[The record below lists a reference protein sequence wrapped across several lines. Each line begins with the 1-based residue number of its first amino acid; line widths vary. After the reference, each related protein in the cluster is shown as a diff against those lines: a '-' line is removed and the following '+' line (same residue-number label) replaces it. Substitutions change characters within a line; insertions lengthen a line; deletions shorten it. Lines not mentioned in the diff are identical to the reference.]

1 MNSRQVNKQIDK
13 KSLLSMIL
21 TAGRP
26 YRRSHII
33 MIALGAF
40 TTICDSIFP
49 LFNRYAIDNFVGR
62 QTLGG
67 LKIFILLYIALL
79 IMQTACTYI
88 STKLCGKIE
97 VSVNR
102 DLRNGAFTH
111 LQSLSLSYF
120 NRNSIGSI
128 HSRVM
133 SDTSKIGET
142 VAWRLMDIVWSG
154 AYLVS
159 VLVNMAII
167 SLPLFGI
174 IAVMILLAAIMTAF
188 FQEKLIAVN
197 RLIRKQNSVLTG
209 DMNEMIT
216 GIRAIK
222 SMAIEEKTEKA
233 YHSDTEEMR
242 RLSVRSGHISAMF
255 GACISMT
262 GALVLSIVLWK
273 GGAITLQGAMQIGTL
288 SVFMSY
294 AVGMLWPIQN
304 LVTTL
309 TGLMAIKPNWERY
322 VELTETPADVS
333 DTADV
338 IGKYGTSFEP
348 KRENWEDMHGDIRF
362 DNVSFTYPDGD
373 TEVLSNFSL
382 DVPQGS
388 MTAIVGETGAGKST
402 LVNLVCRFYE
412 PSAGRVLIDGRDIRE
427 RSVLWLHSHIGYV
440 LQTPHLFSGTIRD
453 NLRYGKPD
461 ATDDEIISALS
472 TVSAL
477 DIVESMDKGLD
488 SIVGEGGGS
497 LSTGQK
503 QLISFA
509 RAVLADPDILILDE
523 ATASVDTIT
532 EKKIQSAIKT
542 LTDKRTSFVIA
553 HRLSTIVGA
562 DMIIAVHDGR
572 IVESGTH
579 KELMDKKGYYYR
591 LYTRQ
596 HEDIDGVLKDR

>member
-1 MNSRQVNKQIDK
+1 
-13 KSLLSMIL
+13 MIL

-62 QTLGG
+62 QTLDR
-67 LKIFILLYIALL
+67 LKIFILLYIVLL

-167 SLPLFGI
+167 SPPLFFV
-174 IAVMILLAAIMTAF
+174 IAVMIVLAGIMTAL
-188 FQEKLIAVN
+188 FQRRLIIVN

-209 DMNEMIT
+209 HMNEMIT
-216 GIRAIK
+216 GIRAVK
-222 SMAIEEKTEKA
+222 SMAVEEKTEQRYLA
-233 YHSDTEEMR
+233 ETEKMR
-242 RLSVRSGHISAMF
+242 ALSVRSGHISAVF
-255 GACISMT
+255 GAAISMI
-262 GALVLSIVLWK
+262 GALVLSVVLWQ
-273 GGAITLQGAMQIGTL
+273 GGRLTLEGAMQIGTM

-309 TGLMAIKPNWERY
+309 TQLATIGVNWERY
-322 VELTETPADVS
+322 VDLMETPTDVS
-333 DTADV
+333 DTPEV
-338 IGKYGTSFEP
+338 IEKYGTTFEP
-348 KRENWEDMHGDIRF
+348 RRENWEDMHGDIRF
-362 DNVSFTYPDGD
+362 DHVNFTYPDGD
-373 TEVLSNFSL
+373 TEVLTDFSL
-382 DVPQGS
+382 DVPRGS

-412 PSAGRVLIDGRDIRE
+412 PTAGKVLIDGRDIRE
-427 RSVLWLHSHIGYV
+427 RSVMWLHSHIGYV

-461 ATDDEIISALS
+461 ATDEEITAALAA
-472 TVSAL
+472 VSAL
-477 DIVESMDKGLD
+477 DIVQSLENGLD
-488 SIVGEGGGS
+488 SVVGEGGGS

-532 EKKIQSAIKT
+532 ERRIQSAIKT
-542 LTDKRTSFVIA
+542 LTDDRTSFVIA

-579 KELMDKKGYYYR
+579 DELMAKKGYYYK

-596 HEDIDGVLKDR
+596 HEDIDILETS

>member
-1 MNSRQVNKQIDK
+1 MNSSQENKK
-13 KSLLSMIL
+13 TRHGLPAMMATVS
-21 TAGRP
+21 RP
-26 YRRSHII
+26 YRRALVVMII
-33 MIALGAF
+33 LGSF
-40 TTICDSIFP
+40 TTVCDSLFP
-49 LFNRYAIDNFVGR
+49 LFNRYAIDNFIGR
-62 QTLGG
+62 RTLGK
-67 LKIFILLYIALL
+67 LAVFILLYVGLL
-79 IMQTACTYI
+79 VLQTMATFI
-88 STKLCGKIE
+88 STKICGKVE

-102 DLRNGAFTH
+102 DLRNSAFTH
-111 LQSLSLSYF
+111 LQRLSLSYF

-154 AYLVS
+154 AYLIS
-159 VLVNMAII
+159 VLVSMAVI
-167 SLPLFGI
+167 SPPLFAI
-174 IAVMILLAAIMTAF
+174 IAVMIVMASVMTYF
-188 FQEKLIAVN
+188 FQKKLIGIN

-216 GIRAIK
+216 GIRAVK

-233 YHSDTEEMR
+233 YSEDTEKMR
-242 RLSVRSGHISAMF
+242 KLSVRSGHISAVF
-255 GACISMT
+255 SACISMI
-262 GALVLSIVLWK
+262 GALVLSVVLWQ
-273 GGAITLQGAMQIGTL
+273 GGKLTAEGAMQIGTL

-294 AVGMLWPIQN
+294 AVGILWPIQN

-309 TGLMAIKPNWERY
+309 TQIATIGVNWERY
-322 VELTETPADVS
+322 VDLTETPSDVT
-333 DTADV
+333 DTDEV
-338 IGKYGTSFEP
+338 TEKYGTAFEP

-362 DNVSFTYPDGD
+362 DHVTFIYPDGD
-373 TEVLSNFSL
+373 SEVLSDFSL

-412 PSAGRVLIDGRDIRE
+412 PTAGRVLIDGRDIRE
-427 RSVLWLHSHIGYV
+427 RSVMWLHSHIGYV
-440 LQTPHLFSGTIRD
+440 LQTPHLFSGSIRD

-461 ATDDEIISALS
+461 ATDDEIRAALS
-472 TVSAL
+472 AVSAL
-477 DIVESMDKGLD
+477 DIVEGLENGLD
-488 SIVGEGGGS
+488 GVVGEGGGS

-553 HRLSTIVGA
+553 HRLSTITDA
-562 DMIIAVHDGR
+562 DLIIAVHDGR
-572 IVESGTH
+572 IAEQGTH
-579 KELMDKKGYYYR
+579 EELMAKKGYYYK

-596 HEDIDGVLKDR
+596 HEDIDGVLVK

>member
-1 MNSRQVNKQIDK
+1 MNFSQGNK
-13 KSLLSMIL
+13 KSLLSMML
-21 TAGRP
+21 TVGRP
-26 YRRSHII
+26 YRRGHIAMLI
-33 MIALGAF
+33 LGSV

-49 LFNRYAIDNFVGR
+49 LFNRYAIDNFIGR
-62 QTLGG
+62 MTLDFMTV
-67 LKIFILLYIALL
+67 FILLYVGLLL
-79 IMQTACTYI
+79 IQTVCTYI
-88 STKLCGKIE
+88 STRICGRIE

-167 SLPLFGI
+167 SPPLFFV
-174 IAVMILLAAIMTAF
+174 IAVMIVLAGIMTAL
-188 FQEKLIAVN
+188 FQRRLIIVN

-209 DMNEMIT
+209 HMNEMIT
-216 GIRAIK
+216 GIRAVK
-222 SMAIEEKTEKA
+222 SMAVEEKTEQRYLA
-233 YHSDTEEMR
+233 ETEKMR
-242 RLSVRSGHISAMF
+242 ALSVRSGRISALF
-255 GACISMT
+255 GAAISMI
-262 GALVLSIVLWK
+262 GALVLSVVLWQ
-273 GGAITLQGAMQIGTL
+273 GGRLTLDGAMQIGTM

-309 TGLMAIKPNWERY
+309 TQLATIGVNWERY
-322 VELTETPADVS
+322 VDLMETPTDVS
-333 DTADV
+333 DTPEV
-338 IGKYGTSFEP
+338 IEKYGTAFEP
-348 KRENWEDMHGDIRF
+348 RRENWEDMHGDIRF
-362 DNVSFTYPDGD
+362 DHVNFTYPDGD
-373 TEVLSNFSL
+373 TEVLTDFSL
-382 DVPQGS
+382 DVPRGS

-412 PSAGRVLIDGRDIRE
+412 PTAGKVLIDGRDIRE
-427 RSVLWLHSHIGYV
+427 RSVMWLHSHIGYV

-461 ATDDEIISALS
+461 ATDEEITAALAA
-472 TVSAL
+472 VSAL
-477 DIVESMDKGLD
+477 DIVQSLENGLD
-488 SIVGEGGGS
+488 SVVGEGGGS

-532 EKKIQSAIKT
+532 ERRIQSAIKT
-542 LTDKRTSFVIA
+542 LTDDRTSFVIA

-579 KELMDKKGYYYR
+579 DELMAKKGYYYK

-596 HEDIDGVLKDR
+596 HEDIDILETN

>member
-1 MNSRQVNKQIDK
+1 M
-13 KSLLSMIL
+13 

-26 YRRSHII
+26 YRRELITV
-33 MIALGAF
+33 AVLGAF

-49 LFNRYAIDNFVGR
+49 LFNRYAIDVFIGK
-62 QTLGG
+62 QTLEMMTV
-67 LKIFILLYIALL
+67 FVLLYAGLL
-79 IMQTACTYI
+79 VLQTAATYI
-88 STKLCGKIE
+88 STKICGKIE

-102 DLRNGAFTH
+102 DLRNSAFNH

-142 VAWRLMDIVWSG
+142 VSWRLIEIVWSA
-154 AYLVS
+154 AYLIS

-167 SLPLFGI
+167 SLPMFAVI
-174 IAVMILLAAIMTAF
+174 TVMIILAIIMTAV
-188 FQEKLIAVN
+188 FQHKLIIVN

-209 DMNEMIT
+209 HMNEMIT
-216 GIRAIK
+216 GIRAVK
-222 SMAIEEKTEKA
+222 SMAVEKKTENN
-233 YHSDTEEMR
+233 YFEETEKMR
-242 RLSVRSGHISAMF
+242 GLSVRSGHISALF
-255 GACISMT
+255 GAAISLV
-262 GALVLSIVLWK
+262 GALVLAVSLWQ
-273 GGAITLQGAMQIGTL
+273 GGRLTRQGAMQIGTL

-309 TGLMAIKPNWERY
+309 SQLATIGVNWERY
-322 VELTETPADVS
+322 IDLIETPPDVS
-333 DTADV
+333 DSAEVTE
-338 IGKYGTSFEP
+338 KYGTAFEP
-348 KRENWEDMHGDIRF
+348 KSENWEDMHGDIRF
-362 DNVSFTYPDGD
+362 DHVNFTYPDGD
-373 TEVLSNFSL
+373 TEVLTDFSL

-412 PSAGRVLIDGRDIRE
+412 PTGGKVLIDGRDIRE
-427 RSVLWLHSHIGYV
+427 RSVAWLHSHIGYV
-440 LQTPHLFSGTIRD
+440 LQTPHLFSGSIRD

-461 ATDDEIISALS
+461 ASDDEIIAAL
-472 TVSAL
+472 TAVSAL
-477 DIVESMDKGLD
+477 DIVEGLENGLD
-488 SIVGEGGGS
+488 SVVGEGGGS

-523 ATASVDTIT
+523 ATASVDTLT
-532 EKKIQSAIKT
+532 ERKIQSAIKT

-562 DMIIAVHDGR
+562 DMIIAVHDGK
-572 IVESGTH
+572 IAESGTH
-579 KELMDKKGYYYR
+579 DELMAKKGYYYN
-591 LYTRQ
+591 LYSRQ
-596 HEDIDGVLKDR
+596 HEDIDILSSG

>member
-1 MNSRQVNKQIDK
+1 MMR
-13 KSLLSMIL
+13 

-26 YRRSHII
+26 YKKQLIVMVI
-33 MIALGAF
+33 MGFFCSA
-40 TTICDSIFP
+40 CDSIFP
-49 LFNRYAIDNFVGR
+49 LFNRYAIDNYVGR
-62 QTLGG
+62 KTLDTLG
-67 LKIFILLYIALL
+67 IFIALYVCLL
-79 IMQTACTYI
+79 ILQTIAAYV
-88 STKLCGKIE
+88 STRLCGKVE

-102 DLRNGAFTH
+102 DLRNSAFTH

-154 AYLVS
+154 AYLIS
-159 VLVNMAII
+159 VLVNMALI
-167 SLPLFGI
+167 SPKLFAI
-174 IAVMILLAAIMTAF
+174 IAVMILGASVMTAV
-188 FQEKLIAVN
+188 FQTKLIAVN

-209 DMNEMIT
+209 HMNEMIT
-216 GIRAIK
+216 GIRAVK

-233 YHSDTEEMR
+233 YLDETTKMQK
-242 RLSVRSGHISAMF
+242 LSVKSGHISAMF
-255 GACISMT
+255 GAAISMI
-262 GALVLSIVLWK
+262 GALVLSIVLWQ
-273 GGAITLQGAMQIGTL
+273 GGKATLSGIMQIGTL

-304 LVTTL
+304 IVTTL
-309 TGLMAIKPNWERY
+309 TQLATIGVNWERY
-322 VELTETPADVS
+322 VELTETPSDVS
-333 DTADV
+333 DTPEV
-338 IGKYGTSFEP
+338 IEKYGDAFNP
-348 KRENWEDMHGDIRF
+348 KRENWEDMEGDIRF
-362 DNVSFTYPDGD
+362 DHISFTYPDGD
-373 TEVLSNFSL
+373 TEVLTDFSL
-382 DVPQGS
+382 DVPKGS

-412 PSAGRVLIDGRDIRE
+412 PTAGRVLIDGRDLRE
-427 RSVLWLHSHIGYV
+427 RSVMWLHSHIGYV

-461 ATDDEIISALS
+461 ASDEEIIKAL
-472 TVSAL
+472 TAVSAL
-477 DIVESMDKGLD
+477 DIVENMDKGLD
-488 SIVGEGGGS
+488 SVVGEGGGS

-532 EKKIQSAIKT
+532 ERKIQSAIKT

-562 DMIIAVHDGR
+562 DMIIAVHDGK

-579 KELMDKKGYYYR
+579 AELMTKKGYYYK

-596 HEDIDGVLKDR
+596 HEDIDLVS

>member
-1 MNSRQVNKQIDK
+1 MMMTVS
-13 KSLLSMIL
+13 
-21 TAGRP
+21 RP
-26 YRRSHII
+26 YRRALVVMII
-33 MIALGAF
+33 LGAF
-40 TTICDSIFP
+40 TTVCDSLFP
-49 LFNRYAIDNFVGR
+49 LFNRYAIDNFIGKG
-62 QTLGG
+62 TLDG
-67 LKIFILLYIALL
+67 LGIFTVLYVALL
-79 IMQTACTYI
+79 ILQTIATFI
-88 STKLCGKIE
+88 STKICGKIE

-102 DLRNGAFTH
+102 DLRNSAFTH

-120 NRNSIGSI
+120 NKNSIGSV

-142 VAWRLMDIVWSG
+142 VAWRLMDIVWST
-154 AYLVS
+154 AYLIS
-159 VLVNMAII
+159 VLVNMALI
-167 SLPLFGI
+167 SPRLFGI
-174 IAVMILLAAIMTAF
+174 IAVMIALASLMTFF
-188 FQEKLIAVN
+188 FQHKLIAVN

-216 GIRAIK
+216 GIRSVK
-222 SMAIEEKTEKA
+222 SMAIEGKAEKA
-233 YHSDTEEMR
+233 YSEDTGEMQ
-242 RLSVRSGHISAMF
+242 RLSVRSGHISAVF
-255 GACISMT
+255 SGAISMV
-262 GALVLSIVLWK
+262 GALVLSVVLWQ
-273 GGAITLQGAMQIGTL
+273 GGTLTLNGAMMIGTL

-309 TGLMAIKPNWERY
+309 TQIATIGVNWERY
-322 VELTETPADVS
+322 IDLMETPPDVS
-333 DTADV
+333 DSPEV
-338 IGKYGTSFEP
+338 IEKYGTAYEP
-348 KRENWEDMHGDIRF
+348 KLENWEDMHGEVRF
-362 DNVSFTYPDGD
+362 DHVSFVYPDGYS
-373 TEVLSNFSL
+373 EVLSDFSL

-412 PSAGRVLIDGRDIRE
+412 PTSGRVLIDGKDLRE
-427 RSVLWLHSHIGYV
+427 RSVMWLHSHIGYV

-461 ATDDEIISALS
+461 ATDDEIRAALAA
-472 TVSAL
+472 VSAS
-477 DIVESMDKGLD
+477 DIVEGMEKGLD
-488 SIVGEGGGS
+488 SLVGEGGGS

-553 HRLSTIVGA
+553 HRLSTITGA

-572 IVESGTH
+572 IVEQGTH
-579 KELMDKKGYYYR
+579 RELMEKKGYYFR

-596 HEDIDGVLKDR
+596 HEDIDGVLTG